1 MLWLKKALSV
11 HVVSS
16 AVLQRI
22 DVTMNPVL
30 GFASAQFHGSS
41 VPATGKTIN
50 VPIRMGIPA
59 MTKFD
64 VDKMPYFTTMPSVGL

>member
-41 VPATGKTIN
+41 VPATGKTI
-50 VPIRMGIPA
+50 RMGIPA